1 MFKHEIEYDRD
12 FSQDI
17 FYTSL
22 EYFNINKQLLL
33 EPDFLY
39 FPYENIWFELIEY
52 FFDLKLS
59 SIKLDNFTLE
69 MAEEKSWE
77 KFIFNEE

>member
-1 MFKHEIEYDRD
+1 MIGI
-12 FSQDI
+12 FSKI
-17 FYTSL
+17 FSIRLLNT
-22 EYFNINKQLLL
+22 INKQLLL

>member
-1 MFKHEIEYDRD
+1 MIGIFPKI
-12 FSQDI
+12 FSI
-17 FYTSL
+17 RLLNT
-22 EYFNINKQLLL
+22 INKQLLL